1 MKFVS
6 FKVGPSVRYGV
17 LQDKGVIDLSARL
30 GSRYPTLRRLIAAPD
45 WRRQTEQW
53 LGAAPDHDY
62 EQLELLSVV
71 PDAGKVL
78 CVALNYHDHIAEANR
93 ALPGGRQA
101 SAYPN
106 TFIRFA
112 DSLVGHRQHLLRPR
126 VSQQFD
132 YEAELLVVM
141 GANTPR
147 YVSRQDALKYVFG
160 YSVLNEGSL
169 RDYQFHAR
177 QLTPGKNFYASGA
190 TGPYIVT
197 ADEVGDP
204 QNLDIEFRLNG
215 ERLQHANTSDMI
227 FSVADLIHYFAQ
239 WTPLGAGDLIGSGT
253 MGGVGFTREPPIF
266 MKPGD
271 RAEVTIG
278 GIGTLVNGVQDEA

>member
-6 FKVGPSVRYGV
+6 FRIGSSARYGV
-17 LQDKGVIDLSARL
+17 LQGTGVIDLSARL
-30 GSRYPTLRRLIAAPD
+30 GANHPTLRSFIAAPD
-45 WRRQTEQW
+45 WRAQAERF
-53 LGAAPDHDY
+53 LGEKPDHDY

-71 PDAGKVL
+71 PDANKVL

-93 ALPGGRQA
+93 ALPGGREA
-101 SAYPN
+101 SKYPN

-112 DSLVGHRQHLLRPR
+112 DSMIGHRQPLIRPR
-126 VSQQFD
+126 VSQRFD
-132 YEAELLVVM
+132 YEAELMVIM
-141 GANTPR
+141 RDTPR
-147 YVSRQDALKYVFG
+147 YVAREDALKYVFG
-160 YSVLNEGSL
+160 YSILNEGSI

-177 QLTPGKNFYASGA
+177 QLTPGKNFAASGS

-197 ADEVGDP
+197 ADEIDNP
-204 QNLDIEFRLNG
+204 QDLDIEFKLN
-215 ERLQHANTSDMI
+215 ETVLQHANTKDMI

-239 WTPLGAGDLIGSGT
+239 WTPLGAGDMIGSGT

-271 RAEVTIG
+271 KAEVSISK
-278 GIGTLVNGVQDEA
+278 IGTLVNGVSDEA